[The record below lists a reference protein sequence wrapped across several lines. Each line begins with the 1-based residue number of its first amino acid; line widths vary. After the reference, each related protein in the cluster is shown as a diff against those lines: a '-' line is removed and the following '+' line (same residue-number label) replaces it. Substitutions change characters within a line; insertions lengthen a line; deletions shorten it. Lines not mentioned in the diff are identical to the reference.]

1 MILLGYTPA
10 QWVLFFFLYSFLGWI
25 WESSFV
31 SIREHRWVNRGF
43 LHGPLLPIYGFGA
56 VSILLFT
63 LPVAQNPLLIFL
75 MGMTGATLLEYI
87 TGYAMERMFHVRY
100 WDYSMYRWN
109 LNGYICLPA
118 SLCWGV
124 FSLVMVK
131 LIHPLL
137 GGWTASLP
145 ETLAVPAALTLA
157 GLTTADMFVSL
168 REAVEMRS
176 LLSSLSESKR
186 RIAWLQKRL
195 EVQAAFAPQ
204 HPDPWGRYSPA
215 VRRGGKIR
223 PGRPAAGSAGP
234 AKPPAADAGLQESVI
249 LRSGRPGNGPPDSER
264 VSGHAGPDRSHVPAH
279 GAASAPQ
286 PQHCK
291 QTIWGRPAGYGAA
304 AGSLKTRPA
313 AALAAG
319 LI

>member
-124 FSLVMVK
+124 FSLAMVK

-168 REAVEMRS
+168 REAVDMRS

-195 EVQAAFAPQ
+195 EVQAAFAPNTLTRGVDTARQ
-204 HPDPWGRYSPA
+204 SGEA
-215 VRRGGKIR
+215 VK
-223 PGRPAAGSAGP
+223 S
-234 AKPPAADAGLQESVI
+234 
-249 LRSGRPGNGPPDSER
+249 
-264 VSGHAGPDRSHVPAH
+264 
-279 GAASAPQ
+279 
-286 PQHCK
+286 
-291 QTIWGRPAGYGAA
+291 
-304 AGSLKTRPA
+304 
-313 AALAAG
+313 ALAARLQVLRDQRSRLLRTLDSKSLLSSAPDAPETAR
-319 LI
+319 LIQKEFQAMRDRTDPMFRRTVRHLRRNPSIVSKRYGDALQDMEPLLDP